1 MEDFKI
7 KIIIGLD
14 LVLNPMS
21 NVFIRE
27 KRVDLRDRM
36 AV

>member
-1 MEDFKI
+1 MEGFKI
-7 KIIIGLD
+7 KSIIGLD

>member
-1 MEDFKI
+1 MEGFKI

-27 KRVDLRDRM
+27 KRGDLRDRM